1 MENAAV
7 MMDLQALPEGCIAN
21 VISLTTPRDACR
33 LSLISRDFKSAA
45 DSDAV
50 WDKFLPHETN
60 EILSHSESA
69 IHAKSKKE
77 LYFTLS
83 HNPIVID
90 DGKMS
95 FSLDKWSGKKCYMI
109 AARRLRIA
117 WGDNPDIWTWKSLPE
132 SRFKE
137 AAELHSVSW
146 FEIRGRIET
155 RMLSPSTTYKAYL
168 VYKLTKRGYGQQW
181 PVVVT
186 VGARA
191 YGFDYECPGLK
202 EITAERKKINE
213 AKFPNEN
220 RVDGWLE
227 MELGEFHCEGD
238 EDEELEMICCKIEN
252 YTGMGGLLVKG
263 IEIRPKRNMDIVI
276 DQDHGGLPAIDHG
289 DLRAMYQYVHVSGL
303 KSITSKHLALASQVI
318 SFTCAIIP
326 GR

>member
-1 MENAAV
+1 MRSYPTPN
-7 MMDLQALPEGCIAN
+7 LQSTPNPRRNFASL
-21 VISLTTPRDACR
+21 SLTTPSSSTMARC
-33 LSLISRDFKSAA
+33 
-45 DSDAV
+45 
-50 WDKFLPHETN
+50 
-60 EILSHSESA
+60 
-69 IHAKSKKE
+69 
-77 LYFTLS
+77 
-83 HNPIVID
+83 
-90 DGKMS
+90 S

-202 EITAERKKINE
+202 EITAGIKPTAVLAPHREIEGRLARKKKINE
-213 AKFPNEN
+213 AKFPNES

-227 MELGEFHCEGD
+227 MEMGEFHCEGD
-238 EDEELEMICCKIEN
+238 EDEELEMICCRIET
-252 YTGMGGLLVKG
+252 YTGMGGLLVQG

-276 DQDHGGLPAIDHG
+276 DQDHGDLPAIDHG
-289 DLRAMYQYVHVSGL
+289 DLLAMYQ
-303 KSITSKHLALASQVI
+303 
-318 SFTCAIIP
+318 
-326 GR
+326 